1 MSVTT
6 ALADAYDCLLL
17 DLDGVVYV
25 GADAVAGAVPALQH
39 ARTSGIAVGYVTNN
53 ASRTADRVAAH
64 LCSFGL
70 DVSPEHVTT
79 SAQVAAAQ
87 VRKRWGA
94 GARVLAVGGPG
105 VSAALM
111 EQELVVVRSAED
123 DPQAVVQGYGPKVGW
138 ADLAEVAFAVQ
149 RGAWWV
155 ATNTDL
161 TVPTPR
167 GVAPGNGSLVRAVR
181 GAVDVDPVVAG
192 KPEPVA
198 FHTAANRLGACC
210 PLVIGDRLDTDIE
223 GGRAA
228 GMDTLLVLT
237 GVHGPRDL
245 LEAPVKRR
253 PTHLGHNLRALSLP
267 PLDREIASDGSVA
280 RCGQAVVTVTNGR
293 ASAAA
298 VGRDQLELL
307 WAALGVLW
315 YATDDGTTLRL
326 DDALHAVFT

>member
-1 MSVTT
+1 MTT
-6 ALADAYDCLLL
+6 TLADAYDSLLL

-25 GADAVAGAVPALQH
+25 GADAVPGAVPALQH
-39 ARTSGIAVGYVTNN
+39 AKASGMAVGYVTNN
-53 ASRTADRVAAH
+53 ASRTADRVAEH
-64 LCSFGL
+64 LRSFGL

-105 VSAALM
+105 VNAALV
-111 EQELVVVRSAED
+111 EQDLVVVRSAED
-123 DPQAVVQGYGPKVGW
+123 DPQAVVQGYGLEVGW

-181 GAVDVDPVVAG
+181 SAVEIDPVVAG

-198 FHTAANRLGACC
+198 FHTAANRLGARC
-210 PLVIGDRLDTDIE
+210 PLVVGDRLDTDIE

-237 GVHGPRDL
+237 GVHGPRNL
-245 LEAPVKRR
+245 LEALANRR
-253 PTHLGHNLRALSLP
+253 PTHLGNDLGALSSA
-267 PLDREIASDGSVA
+267 PLDREIARDGSMA
-280 RCGQAVVTVTNGR
+280 RCGRAVVTVADGTVVATAEG
-293 ASAAA
+293 
-298 VGRDQLELL
+298 GPLELL
-307 WAALGVLW
+307 WASLGVLW
-315 YATDDGTTLRL
+315 HAADEGTALRL
-326 DDALHAVFT
+326 DEALGSLFA